1 VRLPDRHDAAAM
13 RVFLCDDNEGYRAL
27 TRLVLEPHHEVVGEA
42 GNGIEA
48 IELAPAADPD
58 VLLLDLN
65 MPRLSGQDALPQLRE
80 ILAGTKIIILTTG
93 RPEDEE
99 QRARDAGADG
109 FIVKPDSVF
118 ALPDE
123 LDRALTEG

>member
-1 VRLPDRHDAAAM
+1 V
-13 RVFLCDDNEGYRAL
+13 
-27 TRLVLEPHHEVVGEA
+27 
-42 GNGIEA
+42 
-48 IELAPAADPD
+48 DPD

-65 MPRLSGQDALPQLRE
+65 MPRLSGQDALPRLRE
-80 ILAGTKIIILTTG
+80 MLAATKIIILTTG

>member
-1 VRLPDRHDAAAM
+1 M

-42 GNGIEA
+42 GDGIEA
-48 IELAPAADPD
+48 IERAPAPNPD
-58 VLLLDLN
+58 ILLLDLN
-65 MPRLSGQDALPQLRE
+65 MPRLNGQEALPRLRE
-80 ILAGTKIIILTTG
+80 ILTATKIIILTTG

-123 LDRALTEG
+123 LDRALADG